1 MQDQFSLCFMIKRPV
16 NGKDTHYYWNDATR
30 SGSIFAKSYA
40 KIDSGSRG
48 QVPLTLCH
56 LKNEIID
63 KLSTFYDFHVPLM
76 IFILFSCIFK
86 MVFITLH
93 HKFKIVI

>member
-1 MQDQFSLCFMIKRPV
+1 M
-16 NGKDTHYYWNDATR
+16 NH
-30 SGSIFAKSYA
+30 
-40 KIDSGSRG
+40 GSRG

-63 KLSTFYDFHVPLM
+63 KLSTFYDFHIPLM
-76 IFILFSCIFK
+76 ISILFSCIFK

-93 HKFKIVI
+93 QKFKIVI